1 MSVNIRVYSVKDM
14 IVWKKLYH
22 ENVILKIYLKIII
35 LQGLTR
41 EALLEDEK
49 GNKMEAMKVFS
60 SVIGYLKDH
69 MWTTCENQL
78 SGIQDSD
85 ITWVLTVPAIWNDS
99 SKQFMREAA
108 EKVYIFFSVL
118 VFDNTVF

>member
-22 ENVILKIYLKIII
+22 EKVILKIYLKIII

>member
-1 MSVNIRVYSVKDM
+1 M
-14 IVWKKLYH
+14 
-22 ENVILKIYLKIII
+22 
-35 LQGLTR
+35 G
-41 EALLEDEK
+41 
-49 GNKMEAMKVFS
+49 AMKVFS

-69 MWTTCENQL
+69 MWTSCENQS

-108 EKVYIFFSVL
+108 EKLTHHLEICKAILQETTLWRPLVLSTNTIFLNFK
-118 VFDNTVF
+118 